1 MEERELA
8 GGPTHNCPIKK
19 RLQGFGTTSWV
30 STTTDTGIWKPEI
43 LYCDQIQPIEKKIHA
58 IAIPASPP
66 PVSVTRNIRVV
77 DMVIR
82 PIVNPLDFN
91 VKWHPWCERIYLW
104 VSAKENDRK
113 PDFVLLY
120 VSWTLDFVTWMLF
133 VVHVDDG

>member
-43 LYCDQIQPIEKKIHA
+43 LYCDQIQLIEKKIHA
-58 IAIPASPP
+58 IAIPPSPP
-66 PVSVTRNIRVV
+66 PVSVTRNIGVV

-91 VKWHPWCERIYLW
+91 VKWYPWCERIYLW
-104 VSAKENDRK
+104 VSAQVQKKMTEN
-113 PDFVLLY
+113 LI
-120 VSWTLDFVTWMLF
+120 LF
-133 VVHVDDG
+133 CFLSVGL

>member
-8 GGPTHNCPIKK
+8 GGPTQNCPIKK
-19 RLQGFGTTSWV
+19 RLQGFGTTSRV

-43 LYCDQIQPIEKKIHA
+43 LYCDQIQLIEKKIHA

-66 PVSVTRNIRVV
+66 TVSVTGNIGVV

-91 VKWHPWCERIYLW
+91 VKWYPWCERIYLW
-104 VSAKENDRK
+104 VSAQVQKKMTEN
-113 PDFVLLY
+113 LI
-120 VSWTLDFVTWMLF
+120 LF
-133 VVHVDDG
+133 CFMSVGL

>member
-58 IAIPASPP
+58 IAMYTCFSSTSFSYKEYRGYGYGNPTNCES
-66 PVSVTRNIRVV
+66 IR
-77 DMVIR
+77 
-82 PIVNPLDFN
+82 FQ
-91 VKWHPWCERIYLW
+91 C
-104 VSAKENDRK
+104 
-113 PDFVLLY
+113 
-120 VSWTLDFVTWMLF
+120 
-133 VVHVDDG
+133 